1 MADIQMIDTS
11 IGRHRG
17 KSAGRSKTKL
27 DGYGTD
33 WKAKQIQED
42 KEEKGIDY
50 ADLNDQFGNVSVSG
64 KGPLSPV
71 CRTFERKILTCFS
84 AWCR

>member
-33 WKAKQIQED
+33 WKAKQLQED

-64 KGPLSPV
+64 KGPFSSCLSN
-71 CRTFERKILTCFS
+71 F
-84 AWCR
+84 